1 MSSSK
6 SQFKKVK
13 KDAHE
18 IQIGE
23 YEQYQSQEVIE
34 LTKVIQAKQLN
45 RISKLNAELKD
56 NEELTEKLAELQAKL
71 DKEALTRRKQV
82 NYSVKKWFCI
92 PISSSQFTLCF
103 ESRSEWFYDDK
114 KRIILPMNF
123 R

>member
-1 MSSSK
+1 M
-6 SQFKKVK
+6 K

-56 NEELTEKLAELQAKL
+56 NEDLTEKLAELQTKL

-82 NYSVKKWFCI
+82 DFMGG
-92 PISSSQFTLCF
+92 LA
-103 ESRSEWFYDDK
+103 
-114 KRIILPMNF
+114 
-123 R
+123 

>member
-1 MSSSK
+1 M
-6 SQFKKVK
+6 K

-56 NEELTEKLAELQAKL
+56 NEELTEKLAELQTKL

-82 NYSVKKWFCI
+82 QDSRFQDSKIKDH
-92 PISSSQFTLCF
+92 TLQKCV
-103 ESRSEWFYDDK
+103 RSA
-114 KRIILPMNF
+114 
-123 R
+123 